1 MLLEKDGEEQPDQPC
16 EKRKSIK
23 HCQEGQEYPTY
34 SKEKESK
41 KKKKRDKSQ
50 LILPFI
56 GFGYMF
62 RNKSIL
68 HQALI
73 QDKQQV

>member
-1 MLLEKDGEEQPDQPC
+1 MEKNSQTNRVRN
-16 EKRKSIK
+16 EKVLNIVKKDRNILHTVKRRRA
-23 HCQEGQEYPTY
+23 
-34 SKEKESK
+34 